1 MQVSIQSLL
10 SYGKPMFWRN
20 RERLIFILPLTIIL
34 GIIVFGV
41 SKTLFMSL
49 ESEGTLSLAN
59 YIKVISDVEFKNAI
73 IFSLKTAF
81 IATLISLVLGLSF
94 AMFLK
99 RSKSKI
105 IIKLLNVMPI
115 FLPHLIVAM
124 LIIVIFSQTGII
136 SRLAYLFNFI
146 DSSKEFIEL
155 VNDKH
160 GIGVILVYVYKEFPF
175 VAIVIYGIIISINE
189 KELLI
194 AKSLKASN
202 FQIFSKIIFPKVLPM
217 LLALFMVLFIYSFS
231 AYEIPSILG
240 TSQTK
245 ALPVYIY
252 YNYSNVM
259 LGTKSYAMALN
270 FIVILISFLFALIIG
285 LILNKIQRNH
295 K

>member
-115 FLPHLIVAM
+115 FLHHLIVAM
-124 LIIVIFSQTGII
+124 LIIVIF
-136 SRLAYLFNFI
+136 
-146 DSSKEFIEL
+146 
-155 VNDKH
+155 
-160 GIGVILVYVYKEFPF
+160 
-175 VAIVIYGIIISINE
+175 
-189 KELLI
+189 
-194 AKSLKASN
+194 
-202 FQIFSKIIFPKVLPM
+202 
-217 LLALFMVLFIYSFS
+217 
-231 AYEIPSILG
+231 
-240 TSQTK
+240 
-245 ALPVYIY
+245 
-252 YNYSNVM
+252 
-259 LGTKSYAMALN
+259 
-270 FIVILISFLFALIIG
+270 
-285 LILNKIQRNH
+285 
-295 K
+295 